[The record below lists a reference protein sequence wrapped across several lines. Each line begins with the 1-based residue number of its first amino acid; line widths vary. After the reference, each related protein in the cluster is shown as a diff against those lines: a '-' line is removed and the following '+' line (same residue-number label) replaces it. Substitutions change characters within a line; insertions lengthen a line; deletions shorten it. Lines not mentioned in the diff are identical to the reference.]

1 MLALV
6 GATMLMSDWQK
17 MSVGWAFGVIV
28 LLLSASIVAS
38 RLAYP
43 HAVKDPIAL

>member
-6 GATMLMSDWQK
+6 GTTMRMSDWEK
-17 MSVGWAFGVIV
+17 ISVGWAFGVIV

-38 RLAYP
+38 RLAHP
-43 HAVKDPIAL
+43 HAVKDPATP